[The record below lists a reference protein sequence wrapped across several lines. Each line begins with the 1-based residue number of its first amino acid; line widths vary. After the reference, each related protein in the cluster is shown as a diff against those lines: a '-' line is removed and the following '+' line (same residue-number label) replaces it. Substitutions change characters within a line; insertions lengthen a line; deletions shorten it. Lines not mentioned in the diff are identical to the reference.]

1 MTSSYIFITNF
12 DSRMD
17 QALHQLRGVNA
28 HEESSLASIWSE
40 ERKDK
45 KRRREGERE
54 KESRKRKE
62 RGEKKENIVKVQS
75 PLEPNRQPRKMVWL
89 E

>member
-1 MTSSYIFITNF
+1 MTNF

-28 HEESSLASIWSE
+28 HEESSLASTWSE
-40 ERKDK
+40 ERKEKK

-54 KESRKRKE
+54 RKNSKRKE
-62 RGEKKENIVKVQS
+62 GGGEKKENIVKIQS
-75 PLEPNRQPRKMVWL
+75 PRAPNRQPRRWKDGVVRMM
-89 E
+89 